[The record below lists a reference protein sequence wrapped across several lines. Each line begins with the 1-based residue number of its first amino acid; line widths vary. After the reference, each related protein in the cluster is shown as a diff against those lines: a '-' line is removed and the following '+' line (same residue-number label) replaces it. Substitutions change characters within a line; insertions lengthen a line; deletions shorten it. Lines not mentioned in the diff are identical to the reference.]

1 VATATTYDASLSRY
15 IERVRRIP
23 TLSRE
28 DEHELAIL
36 SLKGDSTA
44 SHKLVE
50 ANLRYAVAVALQYRR
65 YGIRVGDLVAE
76 GNLGL
81 MMAVKKF
88 DPERGTRFVTY
99 AGYWIRAYIL
109 DLVVRSSTM
118 VGAGSGPLRSK
129 IFFRLRRE
137 RAKVANLVE
146 DADERDEIL
155 AAKFNVSKE
164 RMQEMTRRLDARDV
178 SLDAQVFT
186 DSSVALVDT
195 MAGDLPAQDEQYLE
209 AERESAV
216 HELLSGALDG
226 LDRRERYIVE
236 QRIMSDDEMSLADI
250 GRELGVSRERARQL
264 EARAKKKLQKQLTAA
279 RPDVAELAV
288 AAGWR

>member
-1 VATATTYDASLSRY
+1 MATATTYDASLSRY

-36 SLKGDSTA
+36 SLKGDPAA
-44 SHKLVE
+44 SHQLVE
-50 ANLRYAVAVALQYRR
+50 ANLRYVVAVALQYRR

-236 QRIMSDDEMSLADI
+236 QRIMGDEEMSLADI

-264 EARAKKKLQKQLTAA
+264 EARAKKKLQKQLSAA

>member
-1 VATATTYDASLSRY
+1 MASSATHDASLSRY
-15 IERVRRIP
+15 IARVRGIP

-28 DEHELAIL
+28 AEHDLAVRAL
-36 SLKGDSTA
+36 TGDRA
-44 SHKLVE
+44 AAHRLVE
-50 ANLRYAVAVALQYRR
+50 ANLRYVVAVALQYRR

-81 MMAVKKF
+81 MMAVSKF

-99 AGYWIRAYIL
+99 AGYWIRAYML

-118 VGAGSGPLRSK
+118 VGVGSGPLRSK

-137 RAKVANLVE
+137 RAKVANLV
-146 DADERDEIL
+146 DDPDERDEIL
-155 AAKFNVSKE
+155 AAKFNVTKE
-164 RMQEMTRRLDARDV
+164 RMQDMTRRLDARDV
-178 SLDAQVFT
+178 SLDAQVYG
-186 DSSVALVDT
+186 DSSATLMDT
-195 MAGDLPAQDEQYLE
+195 LAGDLPGQDAQFQE
-209 AERESAV
+209 AEREHSV
-216 HELLSGALDG
+216 HQLLSGALDG

-236 QRIMSDDEMSLADI
+236 RRIMSDDEMSLADL

-264 EARAKKKLQKQLTAA
+264 EARAKKKLQRQLSAA

-288 AAGWR
+288 AAGWA

>member
-1 VATATTYDASLSRY
+1 MATATTYDASLSRY

>member
-1 VATATTYDASLSRY
+1 MASPTTYDASLSRY
-15 IERVRRIP
+15 ITRVRAIP

-28 DEHELAIL
+28 DEHELAIRVR
-36 SLKGDSTA
+36 KGDQAA
-44 SHKLVE
+44 SHQLVE
-50 ANLRYAVAVALQYRR
+50 ANLRYVVAVALQYRR
-65 YGIRVGDLVAE
+65 YGIRVGDLLAE

-81 MMAVKKF
+81 MMAVNKF

-99 AGYWIRAYIL
+99 AGYWIRAYVL

-137 RAKVANLVE
+137 RAKVANLT
-146 DADERDEIL
+146 DDPDERDEIL

-164 RMQEMTRRLDARDV
+164 RMQDMTRRLDARDV
-178 SLDAQVFT
+178 SLDAQAFQ
-186 DSSVALVDT
+186 DSPMSLVDT
-195 MAGDLPAQDEQYLE
+195 LAGDSPAQDEQFLE
-209 AERESAV
+209 AERETAV
-216 HELLSGALDG
+216 HALLSGALDA
-226 LDRRERYIVE
+226 LDTRERYIVE

-264 EARAKKKLQKQLTAA
+264 EARAKKKLQKQLSAA

>member
-1 VATATTYDASLSRY
+1 MASPATYDAPLSRY
-15 IERVRRIP
+15 IARVRSIP

-28 DEHELAIL
+28 EEHELAIHARE
-36 SLKGDSTA
+36 GDQAA
-44 SHKLVE
+44 SHQLVE
-50 ANLRYAVAVALQYRR
+50 ANLRYVVAVALQYRR
-65 YGIRVGDLVAE
+65 YGIRVGDLLAE

-81 MMAVKKF
+81 MMAVNKF

-137 RAKVANLVE
+137 RAKAANLT
-146 DADERDEIL
+146 DDPDERDEIL
-155 AAKFNVSKE
+155 AAKFNVTKE

-178 SLDAQVFT
+178 SLDAQVFD
-186 DSSVALVDT
+186 DSSATLIDT
-195 MAGDLPAQDEQYLE
+195 IAGDLPAQDEQFLE
-209 AERESAV
+209 AERETAV
-216 HELLSGALDG
+216 HSLLSGALDA

-264 EARAKKKLQKQLTAA
+264 EARAKKKLQRQLSAA